1 MKRFIFVT
9 WMVMGG
15 MLCARP
21 MRAQGAVSFPYPEI
35 PVSISEPRMRLSY
48 LLNHFWDNFLFAD
61 TSQTNRKLAEQGMAD
76 YLNLLPHV
84 EDSASQCSAVD
95 VFVRQAFADA
105 SRSEAFE
112 NRLEHY
118 LGNPAS
124 PLRNDGLYAL
134 LLRRI
139 AMTLP
144 EGDARLE
151 RYRQH
156 QRLLSMN
163 APGTTA
169 TDFIY
174 VTRGGARGRLSDLS
188 SPYTLL
194 VFSDPDCARCRENMP
209 QLMASKALR
218 DGRVRVLVVYPDA
231 DTSLWRQAKPDLPY
245 DWTDAYSPEGEVMH
259 RPLYHLPRLP
269 ALYLLDA
276 EKHVLVKDGS
286 LEEVVE
292 RIGKD

>member
-15 MLCARP
+15 MLCARS
-21 MRAQGAVSFPYPEI
+21 MRAQSAVSFPYPEI
-35 PVSISEPRMRLSY
+35 PVSISEPQMRLSY

-61 TSQTNRKLAEQGMAD
+61 TSQTNRKLAEQGIAD

-84 EDSASQCSAVD
+84 VDSASQCSAVD

-112 NRLEHY
+112 NLLEHY

-163 APGTTA
+163 ALGKTA

-174 VTRGGARGRLSDLS
+174 VTRGGARGRLSDIS

-209 QLMASKALR
+209 QLMASKALK

>member
-15 MLCARP
+15 VLCARS

-35 PVSISEPRMRLSY
+35 PVSISGPQMRLSY

-112 NRLEHY
+112 NLLERY

-139 AMTLP
+139 IMILP

-156 QRLLSMN
+156 QRLLAMN
-163 APGTTA
+163 APGKTA

-174 VTRGGARGRLSDLS
+174 VTRAGARGRLSDLS

-209 QLMASKALR
+209 QLVASKALR

-231 DTSLWRQAKPDLPY
+231 DTSLWRQAKPDLPSN
-245 DWTDAYSPEGEVMH
+245 WTDAYSPEGEVMH

>member
-15 MLCARP
+15 MLCARS
-21 MRAQGAVSFPYPEI
+21 MRAQSAVSFPYPEI
-35 PVSISEPRMRLSY
+35 PVSISEPQMRLSY

-61 TSQTNRKLAEQGMAD
+61 TSQTNRKLAEQGIAD

-112 NRLEHY
+112 NLLEHY

-124 PLRNDGLYAL
+124 PLRNDMLYAL

-139 AMTLP
+139 IMILP

-151 RYRQH
+151 RYRH
-156 QRLLSMN
+156 HLRLLSMN

-174 VTRGGARGRLSDLS
+174 VTRTGARGRLSDIS

-209 QLMASKALR
+209 QLVASKALK

-231 DTSLWRQAKPDLPY
+231 DTSLWRQAKPDLPSN
-245 DWTDAYSPEGEVMH
+245 WTDAYSPEGEVMH

>member
-112 NRLEHY
+112 NLLEHY

-194 VFSDPDCARCRENMP
+194 VFSDPVCARCRENMP

>member
-21 MRAQGAVSFPYPEI
+21 MRAQGAVSFPYPVI

-112 NRLEHY
+112 NLLEHY

>member
-15 MLCARP
+15 VLCARS
-21 MRAQGAVSFPYPEI
+21 MRAQGAAAFPYPEI

-61 TSQTNRKLAEQGMAD
+61 TSQTNRKLAEQGIAD

-112 NRLEHY
+112 NLLEHY

-151 RYRQH
+151 RYRHH

-163 APGTTA
+163 APGKTA

-194 VFSDPDCARCRENMP
+194 IFSDPDCARCRENMP
-209 QLMASKALR
+209 QLVASKALK

-231 DTSLWRQAKPDLPY
+231 DTSLWRQAKPDLPSN
-245 DWTDAYSPEGEVMH
+245 WTDAYSPEGEVMH

>member
-15 MLCARP
+15 VLCARP

-35 PVSISEPRMRLSY
+35 PVSISEPQMRLSY

-61 TSQTNRKLAEQGMAD
+61 TSQTNRKLAEQGIAD

-112 NRLEHY
+112 NLLEHY

-151 RYRQH
+151 RYRLH

-163 APGTTA
+163 APGETA

-231 DTSLWRQAKPDLPY
+231 DTSLWRQAKPDLPPQ
-245 DWTDAYSPEGEVMH
+245 WTDAYSPEGEVMH

>member
-15 MLCARP
+15 MLCARS
-21 MRAQGAVSFPYPEI
+21 MRAQSAVSFPYPEI
-35 PVSISEPRMRLSY
+35 PVSISEPQMRLSY

-61 TSQTNRKLAEQGMAD
+61 TSQTNRKLAEQGIAD

-84 EDSASQCSAVD
+84 EDSASQYSAVD

-112 NRLEHY
+112 NLLEHY

-169 TDFIY
+169 ADFIY
-174 VTRGGARGRLSDLS
+174 VARTGARGRLSNIS

-209 QLMASKALR
+209 QLMASKALK

-231 DTSLWRQAKPDLPY
+231 DTSLWRQAKPDLPSN
-245 DWTDAYSPEGEVMH
+245 WTDAYSPEGEVMH

-292 RIGKD
+292 RIR

>member
-95 VFVRQAFADA
+95 VFVRQAFVNA
-105 SRSEAFE
+105 SRSDSFE
-112 NRLEHY
+112 NLLEHY

>member
-1 MKRFIFVT
+1 
-9 WMVMGG
+9 
-15 MLCARP
+15 
-21 MRAQGAVSFPYPEI
+21 
-35 PVSISEPRMRLSY
+35 MRLSY

-84 EDSASQCSAVD
+84 ADSASQCSAVD

-112 NRLEHY
+112 NLLEHY
-118 LGNPAS
+118 LGNPTS

-139 AMTLP
+139 TMILP

-163 APGTTA
+163 APGETA

-194 VFSDPDCARCRENMP
+194 VFSDPDCARCREHMP

-231 DTSLWRQAKPDLPY
+231 DTSLWRQAKPDLPSN
-245 DWTDAYSPEGEVMH
+245 WTDAYSPEGEVMH

>member
-15 MLCARP
+15 VLCARS
-21 MRAQGAVSFPYPEI
+21 MRAQSAVSFPYPEI

-61 TSQTNRKLAEQGMAD
+61 TSQTNRKLAEQGIAD

-112 NRLEHY
+112 NLLEHY

-163 APGTTA
+163 APGKTA

-174 VTRGGARGRLSDLS
+174 VTRGGARGRLSDIS

-194 VFSDPDCARCRENMP
+194 IFSDPDCARCRENMP
-209 QLMASKALR
+209 RLMASKALK

-231 DTSLWRQAKPDLPY
+231 DTSLWRQAKPDLPPQ
-245 DWTDAYSPEGEVMH
+245 WTDAYSPEGEVMH

>member
-9 WMVMGG
+9 WMVMGA
-15 MLCARP
+15 MLCARS
-21 MRAQGAVSFPYPEI
+21 MRAQGAAAFPYPEI
-35 PVSISEPRMRLSY
+35 PVSISEPQMRLSY

-61 TSQTNRKLAEQGMAD
+61 TSQTNRKLAEQGIAD

-84 EDSASQCSAVD
+84 ADSASQCSAVD
-95 VFVRQAFADA
+95 VFVRQAFVNA
-105 SRSEAFE
+105 SRSDSFE
-112 NRLEHY
+112 NLLEHY

-124 PLRNDGLYAL
+124 PLRNDTLYAL

-139 AMTLP
+139 TMILP

-151 RYRQH
+151 RYRH
-156 QRLLSMN
+156 HLRLLSMN
-163 APGTTA
+163 APGKTA
-169 TDFIY
+169 TDFMY
-174 VTRGGARGRLSDLS
+174 VTRGGARGRLSDIS

-231 DTSLWRQAKPDLPY
+231 DTSLWRQAKPDLPSN
-245 DWTDAYSPEGEVMH
+245 WTDAYSPEGEVMH

>member
-112 NRLEHY
+112 NLLEHY

-156 QRLLSMN
+156 QRLLSMY
-163 APGTTA
+163 APGTTKYEA
-169 TDFIY
+169 MVQRITMITS
-174 VTRGGARGRLSDLS
+174 TRFGLKFLTSF
-188 SPYTLL
+188 LL
-194 VFSDPDCARCRENMP
+194 FSTIGKNLP
-209 QLMASKALR
+209 
-218 DGRVRVLVVYPDA
+218 VYF
-231 DTSLWRQAKPDLPY
+231 Y
-245 DWTDAYSPEGEVMH
+245 
-259 RPLYHLPRLP
+259 
-269 ALYLLDA
+269 
-276 EKHVLVKDGS
+276 
-286 LEEVVE
+286 E
-292 RIGKD
+292 RISLLMTCVIFHMSSRSMLSALV

>member
-35 PVSISEPRMRLSY
+35 PVSISEPQMRLSY

-105 SRSEAFE
+105 FRSEAFE
-112 NRLEHY
+112 NLLEHY

-174 VTRGGARGRLSDLS
+174 VTRAGARGRLSDIS

-209 QLMASKALR
+209 QLMASKALK

-231 DTSLWRQAKPDLPY
+231 DTSLWRQAKPDLPSN
-245 DWTDAYSPEGEVMH
+245 WTDACSPEGEVMH

>member
-15 MLCARP
+15 MLCARS
-21 MRAQGAVSFPYPEI
+21 MRAQSAVSFPYPEI
-35 PVSISEPRMRLSY
+35 PVSISEPQMRLSY

-61 TSQTNRKLAEQGMAD
+61 TSQTNRKLAEQGIAD

-84 EDSASQCSAVD
+84 EDSASQYSAVD

-112 NRLEHY
+112 NLLEHY

-169 TDFIY
+169 ADFIY
-174 VTRGGARGRLSDLS
+174 VARTGARGRLSNIS

-209 QLMASKALR
+209 QLMASKALK

-231 DTSLWRQAKPDLPY
+231 DTSLWRQAKPDLPSN
-245 DWTDAYSPEGEVMH
+245 WTDAYSPEGEVMH